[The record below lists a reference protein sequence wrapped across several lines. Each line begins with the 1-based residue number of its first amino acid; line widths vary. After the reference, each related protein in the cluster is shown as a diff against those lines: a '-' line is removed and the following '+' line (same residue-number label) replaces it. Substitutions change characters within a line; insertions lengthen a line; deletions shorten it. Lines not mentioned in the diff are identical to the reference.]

1 MTFQIIEPCH
11 GTASFCGPYVLANGI
26 EVKGYVAN
34 VVSYLD
40 PSTEISLEGFI
51 KIYLALFKIK

>member
-26 EVKGYVAN
+26 IEEDSYIILLPIKNIVKL
-34 VVSYLD
+34 S
-40 PSTEISLEGFI
+40 
-51 KIYLALFKIK
+51 